1 MPMSKLHT
9 IMLPVRDDGKGDN
22 VLAHAAILAK
32 RDGARVRVVHCHPK
46 TDDLMPYGVVLPKIV
61 RQTIEQ
67 AAAQNVDV
75 TRERLLED
83 FRGLIRLFGLAEQD
97 YEPGKATSRLIE
109 YEGKQVDAVRHYG
122 RLADL
127 ICVPQPDPKMELGAQ
142 TLKTALFSSGRPVM
156 MCPPQD
162 SVADDFADHVTIGW
176 NGSLEA
182 SRAVA
187 MAMPL
192 IAGAKSV
199 TILSSGNT
207 GHDATAEQLQ
217 RYLELKRID
226 SEIRVF
232 DAKTGNVGNQLLSET
247 KAVGAGLLIMG
258 AYHDSYERESL
269 FGGNSQAVVR
279 KADFPIIMVH

>member
-1 MPMSKLHT
+1 MSMTKLHT
-9 IMLPVRDDGKGDN
+9 IVVPVRDDGKGDN

-32 RDGARVRVVHCHPK
+32 RDGARVRVVHSHPK
-46 TDDLMPYGVVLPKIV
+46 MDDLMPFGVVLPKIV
-61 RQTIEQ
+61 REQIEK

-75 TRERLLED
+75 NRERLLED
-83 FRGLIRLFGLAEQD
+83 FRGLIQLFGLAEQD

-127 ICVPQPDPKMELGAQ
+127 ICVPQPDPKLDLGIQ

-176 NGSLEA
+176 NGSIEA

-187 MAMPL
+187 LAMPL
-192 IAGAKSV
+192 IARATTV
-199 TILSSGNT
+199 TILTT
-207 GHDATAEQLQ
+207 GTTSHDATAEQLQ
-217 RYLELKRID
+217 RYLELR
-226 SEIRVF
+226 EIGASIRQF
-232 DAKTGNVGNQLLSET
+232 RAKSGNVGEQLLSET
-247 KAVGAGLLIMG
+247 REVGAGVLIMG
-258 AYHDSYERESL
+258 AYHESYERESL
-269 FGGNSQAVVR
+269 FGGNSQAVVQ
-279 KADFPIIMVH
+279 KADFPIVMVH